1 MTAETVLVCVTGQRM
16 CERLIQRGA
25 EVAQEHQLPLLVLS
39 VVGNGQNSL
48 GDPAVADALDYLYH
62 TSASHG
68 AEMTVLCSE
77 KPLDTIVDFAHK
89 HAVAHVVIG
98 EGTSMA
104 TALRGIWRWRCR
116 WRSSMLFLPPKEIL
130 QELFFL

>member
-48 GDPAVADALDYLYH
+48 GDPAVADALDYLLNGNYD
-62 TSASHG
+62 G
-68 AEMTVLCSE
+68 AILDIMMPKMDGITVL
-77 KPLDTIVDFAHK
+77 KAMTRK
-89 HAVAHVVIG
+89 
-98 EGTSMA
+98 
-104 TALRGIWRWRCR
+104 
-116 WRSSMLFLPPKEIL
+116 
-130 QELFFL
+130 

>member
-16 CERLIQRGA
+16 CKRLIQRGA

-62 TSASHG
+62 TSASHD

-98 EGTSMA
+98 EGTSDVHGNSFAGHLAMA
-104 TALRGIWRWRCR
+104 
-116 WRSSMLFLPPKEIL
+116 LPL
-130 QELFFL
+130 AVFHAVSAA

>member
-1 MTAETVLVCVTGQRM
+1 MTDETVLVCVTGQRM

-48 GDPAVADALDYLYH
+48 GDPAVA
-62 TSASHG
+62 
-68 AEMTVLCSE
+68 EMTVLCSE

-98 EGTSMA
+98 EGKPDVHGNSFAGCLAMA
-104 TALRGIWRWRCR
+104 
-116 WRSSMLFLPPKEIL
+116 LPL
-130 QELFFL
+130 AVFHAVSAA